1 MYGYLKYDFKEKKN
15 QTNSIYKCYYCGL
28 CCALKKNYGWLST
41 VFLSNDVVFLSMIL
55 SSGSQ
60 RMNYSK
66 PKCCLWKRC
75 SKISIEYKNTY
86 WKRMAAFTL
95 ALVNAKAYDDVLDNN
110 TMFSKLRYGLVK
122 IITKRAK
129 SENPAMFEYMKG
141 SMISLSRAE
150 KMGIGIAEQ
159 SEMFSWAILSS
170 ITMFVEKNLA
180 PTALALISAILKWL
194 CFIDAVDDYESDVK
208 KNIYNPFN
216 WCARA
221 DTNSISESWNVFFSK
236 NWSEVLLF
244 YSDIFVQ
251 IQNAMQNIPN
261 NQTVE
266 KEIICQMVYKNMP
279 QKITNIMKGSKK

>member
-1 MYGYLKYDFKEKKN
+1 
-15 QTNSIYKCYYCGL
+15 
-28 CCALKKNYGWLST
+28 
-41 VFLSNDVVFLSMIL
+41 
-55 SSGSQ
+55 
-60 RMNYSK
+60 
-66 PKCCLWKRC
+66 
-75 SKISIEYKNTY
+75 
-86 WKRMAAFTL
+86 MAAFTL